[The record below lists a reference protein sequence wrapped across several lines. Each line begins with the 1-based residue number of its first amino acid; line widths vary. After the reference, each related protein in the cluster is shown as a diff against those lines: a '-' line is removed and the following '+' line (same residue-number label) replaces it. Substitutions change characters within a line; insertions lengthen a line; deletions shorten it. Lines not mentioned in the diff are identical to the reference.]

1 MLFNSARAA
10 DIPTRALI
18 ALGELIEYVLPR
30 LHGLLFFSE
39 ANAHSSLRCCCPYHA
54 TCWRLFNKTQSF
66 SRRRRRPGGEMESW
80 LFISGGLHKD
90 KRCSRV
96 QSRPRQNCFCNA
108 GTLVLHGIGLI
119 EPSLYIIMSGSG
131 RPSAKVP
138 VTKVY
143 MSFRS
148 KNKICLSF

>member
-1 MLFNSARAA
+1 MLGQRGPPSKYSHPQAA
-10 DIPTRALI
+10 QN
-18 ALGELIEYVLPR
+18 
-30 LHGLLFFSE
+30 FFSFLDDE
-39 ANAHSSLRCCCPYHA
+39 HRHRDEIIGSIRWLTRPYHA

-80 LFISGGLHKD
+80 LFISVGLHKD

-119 EPSLYIIMSGSG
+119 GPSLYIIMSGSG

-148 KNKICLSF
+148 KK